1 MLPELPHALALRA
14 REELE
19 VARARV
25 LLRGGDRG
33 VPPLPGRWEY
43 CLALVWRGPLF
54 SQYGLCELLT
64 GVYYFLYSAVRR
76 YVVRSSG

>member
-33 VPPLPGRWEY
+33 VPPLPGRWGG
-43 CLALVWRGPLF
+43 CRLAWAPLF
-54 SQYGLCELLT
+54 SVRTLRIAYWRIL
-64 GVYYFLYSAVRR
+64 FFMYSAVRR
-76 YVVRSSG
+76 HVVRSSG